1 MNRFSLFKDFGLTI
15 PIATISPSGL
25 TPATLDI
32 SRLQTATPKVIQV
45 YDENQQVV
53 DAFTAYSGNRISGI
67 QATNEAFQSETNIL
81 RTTRFH
87 TTPISEMSELW
98 EDPQPMYTNG
108 KTKFN
113 LYWGYKATDRAY
125 LLYVSQADMYT
136 QGPNAGEDG
145 YESVTIRTETGGY
158 NGFITT
164 TTNEGYQPIYIDDTL
179 YDGYNTVIRFIT
191 GKVIFP
197 GDVEAKEVV
206 LGVVTAAPRNATPG
220 EERPFDIL
228 GVINLYTSNVFE
240 GVESYQGPAYQPTSG
255 NVTRGGSGNGSYPHS
270 GPEGA
275 NFGLMVTQRSN
286 SLGVSMGF
294 GRGLSWYRVSPNAWG
309 MILAEAYSDA
319 GLTLNKDKRIEAL
332 VGAYMLPVTVA
343 GYDSPLFLADTMIYF
358 EDPMPPFDLS
368 IKVLTTRLVWGDCG
382 TIDLT
387 NYGWDDFND
396 FTNTRATLFLPF
408 VGTIEMDMNN
418 IARGVINVKYI
429 LDVCNGNIAY
439 WVYTDSM
446 QGPGTVLYGCYT
458 GNCAVVV
465 PTAGVYKG
473 DVLGTIINAG
483 TSIAVGAATGNPIP
497 AISGVASAA
506 YNQATNLHV
515 NRAGGI
521 DTNSAAVSRY
531 QPRLDIERREMLR
544 AEEYTE
550 TAGIPSFVTLTFG
563 QLSGFVQVQDID
575 IRGLNCEDSEKAK
588 IEQLLKEGVYI

>member
-15 PIATISPSGL
+15 PIATISPAGL
-25 TPATLDI
+25 TPATIDI

-45 YDENQQVV
+45 YDENSQVV
-53 DAFTAYSGNRISGI
+53 DAFTVYSGNRISNI
-67 QATNEAFQSETNIL
+67 QASNEAFQSETNVL

-87 TTPISEMSELW
+87 TTPVSDLSDLW
-98 EDPQPMYTNG
+98 ADPQTMYTNG
-108 KTKFN
+108 KTRFN
-113 LYWGYKATDRAY
+113 LYWGYNATDRTY
-125 LLYVSQADMYT
+125 LLYVSEANMYT

-145 YESVTIRTETGGY
+145 YESVPIRTETAGY

-164 TTNEGYQPIYIDDTL
+164 TTNEALQPIYIDDAL

-197 GDVEAKEVV
+197 GDVEAKEVF

-240 GVESYQGPAYQPTSG
+240 GVENYQGPAYQPTAG
-255 NVTRGGSGNGSYPHS
+255 NVTRGGSGSGLYPHA

-275 NFGLMVTQRSN
+275 NFGLMIQERNN
-286 SLGVSMGF
+286 SLHFSMGR
-294 GRGLSWYRVSPNAWG
+294 GRGITWYKCSQLGFQAIVST
-309 MILAEAYSDA
+309 AYDQSSFS
-319 GLTLNKDKRIEAL
+319 LNKDKRIEAL
-332 VGAYMLPVTVA
+332 IGAYMLPVNIA
-343 GYDSPLFLADTMIYF
+343 SYAAPCFLADTTVTV
-358 EDPMPPFDLS
+358 DPEVGS
-368 IKVLTTRLVWGDCG
+368 IGIIVDRLVWGDCG

-387 NYGWDDFND
+387 NYGWDDYND

-408 VGTIEMDMNN
+408 VGTIELDMNN

-429 LDVCNGNIAY
+429 VDICNGNIAY

-458 GNCAVVV
+458 GNCAIII

-483 TSIAVGAATGNPIP
+483 TSIAVGAATGNPIT
-497 AISGVASAA
+497 AIGGLASAA
-506 YNQATNLHV
+506 YNQATNVHV

-521 DTNSAAVSRY
+521 DTNSSSISRY

-550 TAGIPSFVTLTFG
+550 TAGIPSFVTLTLG